1 MSHKA
6 FDTFQPRY
14 LLTLH
19 GFPDVFVFLV
29 HMKNGVE
36 KGGNGDEIENGIG
49 NWMIMRTLME
59 M

>member
-6 FDTFQPRY
+6 FDRFQPRY

-36 KGGNGDEIENGIG
+36 KSGNGDEIENGIG